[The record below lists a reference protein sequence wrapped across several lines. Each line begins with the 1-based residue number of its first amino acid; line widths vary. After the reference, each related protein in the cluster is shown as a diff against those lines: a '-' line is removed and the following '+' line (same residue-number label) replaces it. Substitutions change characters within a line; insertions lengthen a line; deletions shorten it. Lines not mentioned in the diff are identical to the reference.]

1 MCSDTLTRVRTRF
14 IRQNE
19 KGVKKEWYHS
29 TRGELLIRRAESTGD
44 IVGIELTLERAD
56 AEEQDYVVWQKGRP
70 AKTGAVD
77 PGERSGRLKMS
88 PIVTLHAVADPCVL
102 KRAAAFVA
110 DRRRKLPHELRHF
123 LAERLA
129 ASAGD

>member
-29 TRGELLIRRAESTGD
+29 TRGELLIRRATASGD
-44 IVGIELTLERAD
+44 IVGFELTLERMD
-56 AEEQDYVVWQKGRP
+56 AEEQDYAVWQKGRST
-70 AKTGAVD
+70 KTGAVD
-77 PGERSGRLKMS
+77 PGERAGRLKMS
-88 PIVTLHAVADPCVL
+88 PIVTLHAVADPRVL

-110 DRRRKLPHELRHF
+110 DRRRKLPQELRHF
-123 LAERLA
+123 
-129 ASAGD
+129 